1 MEFTQEHLLGSE
13 INLVQASHGKRFANY
28 IIDTIVFYIISFLIE
43 MVFGTIFPEFNFYT
57 ENVVGGILLSMLFS
71 MLLYGA
77 VFGGFEAL
85 LKGKTPGKYITG
97 TRAINQDGTYI
108 STSTA
113 FKRGFLRI
121 IPFEAFSALGSPC
134 FPWHDKWVDTYVI
147 DEKTSSLDQEN

>member
-43 MVFGTIFPEFNFYT
+43 MVFGTVFPEFNFYT

-147 DEKTSSLDQEN
+147 DEKTSSLDHEN

>member
-43 MVFGTIFPEFNFYT
+43 MVFGTIFPEFIFYT
-57 ENVVGGILLSMLFS
+57 ENVAGGILLSMLFS